1 MRCWAV
7 IALLASATPAVAGP
21 SVSESLTHYAIS
33 GNNLSDL
40 RQEMAQN
47 GPKGFWGYTRWWIN
61 WSGSCKVN
69 LEIRITLPK
78 LSASAALTPSE
89 ERIWNTMVDALYR
102 HEPTF
107 PKWPAVRCQSCLN
120 LPSEQAFST
129 PSGVCGRAYGWS
141 WADEAAKRSRCS
153 LAAVFFSAADRPVLS
168 LSFSLGVCRSHA
180 RSGGARRQ
188 RMAARIA
195 RTIGPVTAT
204 SASWKVMARA

>member
-102 HEPTF
+102 HEQMHAEHGRRAAEEIHPTNCSN
-107 PKWPAVRCQSCLN
+107 PRKVVRKWAERDAALDQ
-120 LPSEQAFST
+120 QTRHGAT
-129 PSGVCGRAYGWS
+129 QGVTL
-141 WADEAAKRSRCS
+141 AD
-153 LAAVFFSAADRPVLS
+153 
-168 LSFSLGVCRSHA
+168 
-180 RSGGARRQ
+180 
-188 RMAARIA
+188 
-195 RTIGPVTAT
+195 
-204 SASWKVMARA
+204 